1 MAAARAQNY
10 TWRESC
16 RAFSH
21 GHPVYKEPK
30 KAPPD
35 RNPRLLG
42 PSSESAGIRV
52 SWEEKPEDRHV
63 QLLDRVRSVVAFTIA
78 AHELSPPS

>member
-1 MAAARAQNY
+1 MARI
-10 TWRESC
+10 T
-16 RAFSH
+16 RAFQ
-21 GHPVYKEPK
+21 PTDIQFIREPK
-30 KAPPD
+30 RRPPD

-42 PSSESAGIRV
+42 PSSESSRHPRLVGG
-52 SWEEKPEDRHV
+52 EEKPEDRHV